1 MNYRAEMDPKAYG
14 NAMKAAYD
22 YRVADDAARARDPRQ
37 DFLDRYNSGWQMS
50 GGGGGYDRR
59 DEVRDQYNTMRNS
72 ATTGRDETRTRL
84 EDLYA
89 QLAQSYAGQAD
100 QTKQRYN
107 DAIGASQAGSNQLIN
122 ETRARIDQ
130 EAAQR
135 NAMYAQMGISGGD
148 PFSQSRAQAER
159 GIGDIGNT
167 SANWSGLL
175 GAQQQAQMTRDNQS
189 YLGAKDQ
196 GTISLDDMQ
205 RRYDAYNRQLDAQ
218 EQQALMGAYQP
229 GSGGG
234 MVNTSGISDDL
245 YNQVMMQGLQDEG
258 VLRQSDQDWFS
269 RQEYMMQYPE
279 YYFQTGNSG
288 SGGNTVPYSLNPGQR
303 TSSPAPGASG
313 GRGQSTG
320 ASGGRGQ
327 MPSWTL

>member
-1 MNYRAEMDPKAYG
+1 MGWESVNPVQYG

-22 YRVADDAARARDPRQ
+22 YRVADDIERARDPRQ
-37 DFLDRYNSGWQMS
+37 EFLDRYNNGWQMS

-59 DEVRDQYNTMRNS
+59 GEVRDQYNTMRNS
-72 ATTGRDETRTRL
+72 ATTGRDETNTRL
-84 EDLYA
+84 QDLYD

-122 ETRARIDQ
+122 DTRARIDQ

-135 NAMYAQMGISGGD
+135 NAMYAQMGIAGGD
-148 PFSQSRAQAER
+148 PFSQSRGQAER
-159 GIGDIGNT
+159 GIGDVANT
-167 SANWSGLL
+167 SANWSGLM

-196 GTISLDDMQ
+196 GTISLDDVQ

-245 YNQVMMQGLQDEG
+245 YNQVMMQDLMDQG
-258 VLRQSDQDWFS
+258 VLRQNDQDWYS
-269 RQEYMMQYPE
+269 REEYKKANPDR
-279 YYFQTGNSG
+279 FPVDPPSG
-288 SGGNTVPYSLNPGQR
+288 STIPRGQPQANWLNPR
-303 TSSPAPGASG
+303 
-313 GRGQSTG
+313 
-320 ASGGRGQ
+320 
-327 MPSWTL
+327 

>member
-1 MNYRAEMDPKAYG
+1 MGWESVNPNAYN
-14 NAMKAAYD
+14 NAMSNAYNWSQGAPGAAAQLAASGQRVGVVDPLEALLNKYD
-22 YRVADDAARARDPRQ
+22 Q
-37 DFLDRYNSGWQMS
+37 SWQMG
-50 GGGGGYDRR
+50 GGGGGYDNRQA
-59 DEVRDQYNTMRNS
+59 VRDQYNTMRNS

-100 QTKQRYN
+100 QTKQRYG
-107 DAIGASQAGSNQLIN
+107 DAIAASQAGSNQLIGD
-122 ETRARIDQ
+122 TRARIDQ

-135 NAMYAQMGISGGD
+135 NAMYAQMGIGGGD
-148 PFSQSRAQAER
+148 PFSQSQAQAER

-167 SANWSGLL
+167 AANWNGLM

-229 GSGGG
+229 GSGGS
-234 MVNTSGISDDL
+234 MVNTSGMSPAL
-245 YNQVMMQGLQDEG
+245 YEKLQE
-258 VLRQSDQDWFS
+258 
-269 RQEYMMQYPE
+269 QYLINNH
-279 YYFQTGNSG
+279 Y
-288 SGGNTVPYSLNPGQR
+288 LPGQQDPNESAFDLWKR
-303 TSSPAPGASG
+303 KYDYSHPNGTSGTTPPNFN
-313 GRGQSTG
+313 
-320 ASGGRGQ
+320 
-327 MPSWTL
+327 